1 MPAVAPELPA
11 DCSPAAPAEARLPS
25 RRAAATAYRAAL
37 PTTTQ

>member
-11 DCSPAAPAEARLPS
+11 CSPAAPAEARLPS
-25 RRAAATAYRAAL
+25 RRASATAYRAAL